1 MKLKIK
7 LFNFIILLSVLAFNQ
22 QNATAQD
29 KTGYRKI
36 KSLPIKS
43 AGGWDYL
50 FAVPE
55 LNRLYVSHGNQV
67 NIINLKTGDSTGIIS
82 NTQGVHG
89 IAVALALNKG
99 YTSNGKTNTVSVFDL
114 RTNKVIATIPC
125 GSNPDAIFYDD
136 FSKKIY
142 TCNGKS
148 EDATVIDVATDKV
161 VATIAL
167 GAKPE
172 TAVSNGK
179 GKIFVN
185 AETTNEVIVI
195 DAMTYKVVTRY
206 KIKSG
211 QEPTGLDIDR
221 KTNRLFIACGGNK
234 TMVIMD
240 ATNGDNL
247 AKFPIGGSDG
257 LVFDPALKLAFA
269 SNGEGTISVV
279 RELNADHFKLIQS
292 IPSEK
297 SARTITI
304 DLKSH
309 HLFLSAAKTVA
320 NPAGGY
326 PKMVPGTFHVLEIGK

>member
-1 MKLKIK
+1 MKFKIK
-7 LFNFIILLSVLAFNQ
+7 LLNFIILVSGIAFNHH
-22 QNATAQD
+22 NAIAQD
-29 KTGYRKI
+29 KTGYHKI
-36 KSLPIKS
+36 KSLSLKS
-43 AGGWDYL
+43 PGGWDYL
-50 FAVPE
+50 LAVPE

-67 NIINLKTGDSTGIIS
+67 NIFSLKTGDSTGIIS

-89 IAVALALNKG
+89 IAVVLALNKG
-99 YTSNGKTNTVSVFDL
+99 YISNGKTNTASVFDL
-114 RTNKVIATIPC
+114 RTNAVIGTIPC

-148 EDATVIDVATDKV
+148 ENATVIDVVTDKV
-161 VATIAL
+161 VGTIPL

-172 TAVSNGK
+172 TAVSDGK

-185 AETTNEVIVI
+185 GETTNEVIVI
-195 DAMTYKVVTRY
+195 DAKTYKVVARY

-211 QEPTGLDIDR
+211 EEPTGLDIDR
-221 KTNRLFIACGGNK
+221 KTNRLFIACGGTK

-240 ATNGDNL
+240 AANGDNL
-247 AKFPIGGSDG
+247 AKFPIGDSDG

-269 SNGEGTISVV
+269 SNGGGTISVV
-279 RELNADHFKLIQS
+279 REINADQFKLIES

-309 HLFLSAAKTVA
+309 HLYLSAAKTVA